1 MALGWHGS
9 LLYELDDGTHD
20 IHFHFLRNGVSKQ
33 EKVLSLLMTIHGSD
47 PIHVDEGYATI

>member
-47 PIHVDEGYATI
+47 PVHVDEGYATI

>member
-20 IHFHFLRNGVSKQ
+20 IHFHFYEMVFQKTRKGA
-33 EKVLSLLMTIHGSD
+33 LS
-47 PIHVDEGYATI
+47 VDD